1 MATSGTLNLR
11 TNSRTNYF
19 CSVRLCATVLPHL
32 SQSLLAAMEET
43 KPHTAVCGLHPN
55 WRVALYEVGQLFC
68 AHFDQADSL
77 TLRDESKSEL
87 KRRYYSHHT
96 MLISLS
102 DRAHFESGATRLYP
116 NGQYVFNIW
125 IHYNT

>member
-1 MATSGTLNLR
+1 MAASGTLNLH
-11 TNSRTNYF
+11 TNSRTNHF
-19 CSVRLCATVLPHL
+19 CVRLCATVLPRL

-55 WRVALYEVGQLFC
+55 WRVARYEVGQLFC

-77 TLRDESKSEL
+77 TLRDESTPEL

-96 MLISLS
+96 LLISLS
-102 DRAHFESGATRLYP
+102 DRAHFEGGATRLFLP
-116 NGQYVFNIW
+116 EW
-125 IHYNT
+125 A